1 MSKTTQWK
9 QRREQEQQ
17 KAKEADAEHKFA
29 LAHAAHVSVVE
40 TPGGDPTYYMFERS
54 NIHPEEPENFMI
66 VGFDTEF
73 VAPSQSV
80 SGEVIKGGAAKYE
93 VLSYQFHAK
102 TVDGLEWSGIALPEE
117 GERMSFTDFITFVI
131 AKGIADLK
139 IDSLPDRLYLVAH
152 YNRADIPAFDDR
164 DALIKKL
171 NNIRSSLITRNQPI
185 ELKFSFPFED
195 DEDSADSAD
204 IAGSDKP
211 DCIVKIHVRDTF
223 LLAPT
228 GSKSLA
234 EIGNLIGREKMLLS
248 DDPTKEKFYKNNM
261 DVLLKE
267 DWPLFKR
274 YALNDAEVCV
284 RYFDYLAEKYLE
296 LVGKRRLPSSLSGIG
311 VKMLIEDWKAQEP
324 PINQIYAVGKEPF
337 AEIVWDGD
345 RQSFRTDKSYI
356 YIEELHWFL
365 DFATECY
372 HGGRNEQFWFGP
384 SFEDDWSDYDLT
396 SAYPTAMAMIG
407 MPSWRDI
414 YPSRNLD
421 DFAVDKLGFCCV
433 DFEFPEGTRY
443 PTLPVRTKNGIIFP
457 LSGRSYCCTPEVAV
471 ALALDCKLTLRHGV
485 IIPHDPSQKVFESF
499 LVKTIAKRA
508 EAPTKLEQ
516 QFWKELTNSCYGKT
530 GQGLRRKRMFNVSDK
545 KTKPLPESPITNPYY
560 AAFITSSVR
569 AVLGEMLNALPQD
582 KLVFSVTTD
591 GFITNATEDDIAA
604 AQTGPMCQRFAE
616 SRLALSG
623 KSSILSKK
631 HAVRQVLG
639 WKTRGQATIIPG
651 NEPDVNP
658 VVLAKGGIQAPPML
672 NLTEEQNDYIVNL
685 FFDRHGEQT
694 YIVDTNTT
702 IRDMVLYHA
711 DLVKKILERRLN
723 MEYDFKRMPSSAV
736 DADVC
741 FQGRQFKHLAF
752 NTKPWPSDHEFKT
765 IRSLVDDYIK
775 EPDRRCVKT
784 RRDYEALAELFDV
797 RRSLPVSHQKY
808 LRKAGGADLER
819 LRRDLC
825 LAFKHGMAG
834 LDEYSDMTA
843 NEFCDVLRRSG
854 FDRHGVPCARHH
866 VQNAKRKEF
875 EPHTTPRTA
884 RVLEV
889 IQAVRESLPKL
900 DMDEILSE
908 FNNELPL
915 RTAID
920 EPCIFVSRLTTV

>member
-1 MSKTTQWK
+1 MSKNSRGK
-9 QRREQEQQ
+9 QSQVKTEER
-17 KAKEADAEHKFA
+17 KGPDFS
-29 LAHAAHVSVVE
+29 LPHAAYVSVVE
-40 TPGGDPTYYMFERS
+40 TPGGDPSYYMFERS
-54 NIHPEEPENFMI
+54 NIRVEEPENFMI

-73 VAPSQSV
+73 VGPSRPV
-80 SGEVIKGGAAKYE
+80 TGEVIKGQAAKYE
-93 VLSYQFHAK
+93 VLSYQFHAR
-102 TVDGLEWSGIALPEE
+102 TVDGLEWSGIALPDE

-139 IDSLPDRLYLVAH
+139 VDSLPDRLYLVAH

-164 DALIKKL
+164 DELIKRL
-171 NNIRSSLITRNQPI
+171 NSIRSSLITRNQPI
-185 ELKFSFPFED
+185 ELKFNFPFED
-195 DEDSADSAD
+195 GEDSSDSA
-204 IAGSDKP
+204 KP
-211 DCIVKIHVRDTF
+211 DCIVNIHVRDTF

-228 GSKSLA
+228 GSRSLA
-234 EIGNLIGREKMLLS
+234 EIGKLIGSEKLS
-248 DDPTKEKFYKNNM
+248 LSSDPAQEKFYKNNM

-274 YALNDAEVCV
+274 YALNDAVVCV

-311 VKMLIEDWKAQEP
+311 VKMLIEEWKAHEP
-324 PINQIYAVGKEPF
+324 PINHIYAVGKEPF
-337 AEIVWDGD
+337 AEVVWDAD
-345 RQSFRTDKSYI
+345 RQSFRTDKKKI

-407 MPSWRDI
+407 MPSWKDI
-414 YPSRNLD
+414 YPSRDLD
-421 DFAVDKLGFCCV
+421 EFTVDKLGFCCV
-433 DFEFPEGTRY
+433 DFEFPKGTRY

-457 LSGRSYCCTPEVAV
+457 LSGRSYCCTPELAV
-471 ALALDCKLTLRHGV
+471 ALSLGCKLTLRHGV
-485 IIPHDPSQKVFESF
+485 IIPHDPEQKIFESF

-508 EAPTKLEQ
+508 EAPTQLEK

-530 GQGLRRKRMFNVSDK
+530 GQGLRRKRMFNVADK

-604 AQTGPMCQRFAE
+604 VQTGPMCQRFAE
-616 SRLALSG
+616 RRQALSG
-623 KSSILSKK
+623 NSSVLSRK
-631 HAVRQVLG
+631 HFVRQVLG
-639 WKTRGQATIIPG
+639 WKTRGQATIQRGNQPG
-651 NEPDVNP
+651 VNP

-672 NLTEEQNDYIVNL
+672 NITEEQNDYIVNL
-685 FFDRHGEQT
+685 FFDREGDQT
-694 YIVDTNTT
+694 YVVDTNTT

-711 DLVKKILERRLN
+711 DLVKKVLERKLN
-723 MEYDFKRMPSSAV
+723 MEYDFKRMPSTAV
-736 DADVC
+736 DAVVNFD
-741 FQGRQFKHLAF
+741 GREFKHLAF
-752 NTKPWPSDHEFKT
+752 NTKPWPSAEEFRT
-765 IRSLVDDYIK
+765 VRSLVDDYIK
-775 EPDRRCVKT
+775 DPERRCIKT
-784 RRDYEALAELFDV
+784 RRDYENLAELFDV

-825 LAFKHGMAG
+825 IAFKHGVAG
-834 LDEYSDMTA
+834 LDDYSSMTA
-843 NEFCDVLRRSG
+843 NEFCDVLVRSG
-854 FDRHGVPCARHH
+854 FAKYDVPCARHH

-889 IQAVRESLPKL
+889 IHAVREVLPNL
-900 DMDEILSE
+900 DVDEILSE
-908 FNNELPL
+908 STNELPL

-920 EPCIFVSRLTTV
+920 EPCNFTSRLPKA